1 VILGRLDS
9 SYLLFGPIPFGDSYR
24 FWVCLLLSLWWAVW
38 GLKIPGGLRRH
49 RRPEILACG
58 GDARIMADISSMV
71 SGSVDVL
78 LPCTLGRLLIRDSLW
93 GTWNV
98 SGG

>member
-1 VILGRLDS
+1 
-9 SYLLFGPIPFGDSYR
+9 
-24 FWVCLLLSLWWAVW
+24 
-38 GLKIPGGLRRH
+38 
-49 RRPEILACG
+49 
-58 GDARIMADISSMV
+58 MADISSMV